1 MRATPIIM
9 HDDQDPVPAVSII
22 IPTYNRPA
30 FTKKAVGSVL
40 AQTFRDFEL
49 IVVDDGSTDGTTEAV
64 EGFSDERLR
73 VHHMNN
79 RGPGPARNAGIE
91 LASAQYIAFLDSDD
105 AWVPEKLQ
113 RQLDAMNDRPE
124 YTLSH
129 TEEVWYKG
137 TRLVKPQRVHR
148 KREGDLFQWSL
159 KLCSISMSTV
169 IVKRELFAE
178 VGTFDP
184 GLEVCE
190 DYDLWLRVTARH
202 RVLLVD
208 APLTIKQ
215 GGHFDQQSGKYFGLD
230 RFRIYAIE
238 KLLDAEEGLSGEQ
251 RALAF
256 EELER
261 KCRIYGRGCMKY
273 GKTEEGEHYLGLP
286 EKYKPSRD
294 GR

>member
-1 MRATPIIM
+1 MIM
-9 HDDQDPVPAVSII
+9 PCDQDSIPAVTVI

-30 FTKKAVGSVL
+30 FTRKAIGSVL
-40 AQTFRDFEL
+40 VQTFPDFEL
-49 IVVDDGSTDGTTEAV
+49 IVVDDGSTDGTPGAV

-73 VHHMNN
+73 IHHMSN

-91 LASAQYIAFLDSDD
+91 MASGRYIAFLDSDD
-105 AWVPEKLQ
+105 VWVPEKLET
-113 RQLDAMNDRPE
+113 QLDAMGDRPD
-124 YTLSH
+124 YALSH

-137 TRLVKPQRVHR
+137 TRQVKPQRIHR
-148 KREGDLFQWSL
+148 KRDGDLFQWSL

-169 IVKRELFAE
+169 VVKRELFDE

-202 RVLLVD
+202 PVLLID

-238 KLLDAEEGLSGEQ
+238 KLLKAEGLSDEQ
-251 RALAF
+251 RILAIR
-256 EELER
+256 ELER

-273 GKTEEGEHYLGLP
+273 GHTEEGEHYLGLP
-286 EKYKPSRD
+286 EKYSPPVY